1 MEKSSYKK
9 IDKEIIPTL
18 SFSRNIDIDQS
29 DDLRSLLEKA
39 TVLGNAYHSKVTIY
53 FQDDSGPKRV
63 ETTIWATGTKYICLK
78 GGMWI
83 PISRIEDIEI

>member
-1 MEKSSYKK
+1 MENSSYKK

-29 DDLRSLLEKA
+29 DDLMALLEKG
-39 TVLGNAYHSKVTIY
+39 TVLGNSYHSKVMIY
-53 FQDDSGPKRV
+53 FHDDEGPKKV